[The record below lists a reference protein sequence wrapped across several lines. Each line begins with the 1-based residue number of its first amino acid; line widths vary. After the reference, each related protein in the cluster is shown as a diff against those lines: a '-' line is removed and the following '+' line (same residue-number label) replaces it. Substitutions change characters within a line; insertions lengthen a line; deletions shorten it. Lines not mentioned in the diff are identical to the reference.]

1 MILTQK
7 EAAKWSEILKGF
19 SEGKEYE
26 IPMVYDNNGNVTQWI
41 KITDFK
47 VNSIPTITLMYQGL
61 TKINP
66 FMIREVKSSKIN
78 NEYFNPI
85 PR

>member
-1 MILTQK
+1 MILTQE
-7 EAAKWSEILKGF
+7 EAARWSEILKGF

-26 IPMVYDNNGNVTQWI
+26 IPMIYDDNGNVTKWV
-41 KITDFK
+41 KITYFEI
-47 VNSIPTITLMYQGL
+47 NRIPIITMMHLGL
-61 TKINP
+61 TKIDP
-66 FMIREVKSSKIN
+66 FIIREVKSSKIN